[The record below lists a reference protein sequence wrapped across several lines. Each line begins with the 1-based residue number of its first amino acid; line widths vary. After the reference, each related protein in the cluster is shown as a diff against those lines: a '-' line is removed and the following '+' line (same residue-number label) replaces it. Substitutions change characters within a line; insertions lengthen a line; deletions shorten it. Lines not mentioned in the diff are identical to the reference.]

1 MSNSFLV
8 ISEYDKYLKCVFGD
22 YMKLPLEDKR
32 KPHHIGY
39 LNLNLS
45 YKAYNNQ

>member
-1 MSNSFLV
+1 MSHSLLV
-8 ISEYDKYLKCVFGD
+8 ISEYDRYLKCVFGD
-22 YMKLPLEDKR
+22 YMKLPPEDKR
-32 KPHHIGY
+32 KSHHIEY

>member
-1 MSNSFLV
+1 MSHSLFV
-8 ISEYDKYLKCVFGD
+8 ISEYDRYLKCVFGD
-22 YMKLPLEDKR
+22 YMKLPPGDKR
-32 KPHHIGY
+32 KPHHIEY